1 MTIKG
6 TKSGIIL
13 VLDPNAPF
21 VMLLDEMALRFKE
34 ASSFLGKNRMGL
46 MVRGRALTEDEE
58 SQILEVISKN
68 SELTIVCILQEDS
81 PLESRFVN
89 SLDQNSNEAPVDLEI
104 EAPTDNEEATII
116 EDNNDAVVYSGN
128 LRSGQDISCKKSVV
142 VLGDVKPGANV
153 TSYGNIFILGELRGN
168 AFAGANGDRNA
179 IVMALDLNPL
189 QVRIADAIAISPD
202 ADNGPKLRIKRK
214 KARVSA
220 DNEPE
225 VAYIENGHIVK
236 MLYGS
241 SFLRQFYKI

>member
-1 MTIKG
+1 M
-6 TKSGIIL
+6 

-34 ASSFLGKNRMGL
+34 ASSFLGKNKMGL

-58 SQILEVISKN
+58 SKIVDVISKN
-68 SELTIVCILQEDS
+68 SDLTIVCILQEDS
-81 PLESRFVN
+81 PLEERFIK
-89 SLDQNSNEAPVDLEI
+89 SLNNDDEPVSAPAPVESPQVESDAYI
-104 EAPTDNEEATII
+104 E
-116 EDNNDAVVYSGN
+116 EDSNDAVIYSGN

-168 AFAGANGDRNA
+168 AFAGANGDRDA

-214 KARVSA
+214 KARSSA
-220 DNEPE
+220 ENEPE

-236 MLYGS
+236 TLYGS
-241 SFLRQFYKI
+241 PFLRQFYKI